1 MPQDAFTLRYVIK
14 ELDNKLRGGKVSRIN
29 QPEKDELTLFI
40 YTANGTVKLEIC
52 AHAQNCRLNIG
63 EPDKHNQKAA
73 LSFCMLLRKHLQNA
87 EVLSVTQP
95 GFERI
100 AAIKFDCTGDFER
113 AERILYCEI
122 MGKYSNVILT
132 ENGKILGAMKTTSL
146 ESGARRILFTGAQYE
161 LPAPQGKADP
171 TDLSAL
177 EEAMNGSVGGADF
190 IADKITGIS
199 YATAADIEAAFGG
212 TASAKDV
219 YRYVSGEFF
228 SPCVTYK
235 NGAPNDFKA
244 CCFYGDKKPYTTLL
258 GAQSAYYSYVCAKK
272 TFEDKKRKLDS
283 ALRSAEK
290 KCEKRLGIIL
300 SRLEECRDIE
310 DVKLKGELITA
321 NIYAIER
328 GAKQLKAVNY
338 YDENMPEITIA
349 LDERL
354 TPAQNAQKYYKRYAK
369 LKRTVVALSS
379 QKEETEE
386 EKAYLESIRSSI
398 NAADDIMDFEEAE
411 TELISLGLIKAE
423 NAPKG
428 KKKESPRAPF
438 RRYIYSGFTIIA
450 GRNNMQNERLT
461 KSLGEKDIW
470 LHTQKYHSS
479 HVAILADGREVPED
493 VIKVAAEICAYYSE
507 ARSGA
512 KVPVDYALKKYV
524 KKPSGAKPGFVI
536 YTNYKTALAEPVKH
550 EELAVSET
558 DF

>member
-14 ELDNKLRGGKVSRIN
+14 ELDKKLRGGKVSRIN

-40 YTANGTVKLEIC
+40 YTASGTVKLEIC
-52 AHAQNCRLNIG
+52 AHAQNCRINIG
-63 EPDKHNQKAA
+63 EADKHNQKAA

-100 AAIKFDCTGDFER
+100 AAIKFDCADDFER
-113 AERILYCEI
+113 AERVLYCEI

-132 ENGKILGAMKTTSL
+132 ENGKILGAMKIASL
-146 ESGARRILFTGAQYE
+146 ESGARRILFTGAMYE

-171 TDLSAL
+171 TDLGAIESA
-177 EEAMNGSVGGADF
+177 MCGSSGGADF

-199 YATAADIEAAFGG
+199 YSTAVDIEAAFGG
-212 TASAKDV
+212 KASAQDV
-219 YRYVSGEFF
+219 YRYVGGEFF
-228 SPCVTYK
+228 SPCVTYR
-235 NGAPNDFKA
+235 NGAPDDFKV
-244 CCFYGDKKPYTTLL
+244 CCFYGDKKSYPTLL
-258 GAQSAYYSYVCAKK
+258 EAQSAYYAYVCAKK
-272 TFEDKKRKLDS
+272 AFDDKKRKLSS

-290 KCEKRLGIIL
+290 KCEKRLSIIL
-300 SRLEECRDIE
+300 SRLAECRDIE

-328 GAKQLKAVNY
+328 GAKALKAVNY

-349 LDERL
+349 LDDRL

-369 LKRTVVALSS
+369 LKRTVVALSG
-379 QKEETEE
+379 QKKETEE
-386 EKAYLESIRSSI
+386 EKAYLESIHCALDS
-398 NAADDIMDFEEAE
+398 ADDMRDFEEVE
-411 TELISLGLIKAE
+411 TELASLGLIKEE

-428 KKKESPRAPF
+428 RKKESPKAPF
-438 RRYIYSGFTIIA
+438 RKYLYMGFTIIA
-450 GRNNMQNERLT
+450 GRNNVQNERLT
-461 KSLGEKDIW
+461 KSLKESDLW

-479 HVAILADGREVPED
+479 HTAILTEGREVPEE

-507 ARSGA
+507 ARSGS

-524 KKPSGAKPGFVI
+524 KKPSGAKPGFVV
-536 YTNYKTALAEPVKH
+536 YTNYKTAMAEPKKH
-550 EELAVSET
+550 EELAIKEL
-558 DF
+558 

>member
-244 CCFYGDKKPYTTLL
+244 CCFYGDKKPYPTLL

-272 TFEDKKRKLDS
+272 AFEDKKRKLDS

-438 RRYIYSGFTIIA
+438 RRYIYSGFNIIA

-536 YTNYKTALAEPVKH
+536 YINYKTALAEPVKH

-558 DF
+558 DY